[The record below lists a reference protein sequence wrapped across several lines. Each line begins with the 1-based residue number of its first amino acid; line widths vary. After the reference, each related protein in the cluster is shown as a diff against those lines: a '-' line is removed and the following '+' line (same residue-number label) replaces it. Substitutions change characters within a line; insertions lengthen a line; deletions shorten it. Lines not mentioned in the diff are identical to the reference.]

1 MKRVKTS
8 LMGRLAQLVRASCW
22 ISSRCHDLA
31 EVSGAFWNLSLI
43 YKICSSLYI
52 LIGLQRNILYSKP
65 NQHATPFIRHVVLI
79 IQRFWVRPLTLAM
92 LREHL
97 FGPYG
102 CFHLI
107 HHNFV
112 IITLDP
118 CRLWKAMPFIF
129 LGNPSSRLYLEL
141 CFSIFERC

>member
-102 CFHLI
+102 CFHLV
-107 HHNFV
+107 HHNSFRYNHSRSLPLMKGYALYFSGESKFSSLSR
-112 IITLDP
+112 TLFFD
-118 CRLWKAMPFIF
+118 I
-129 LGNPSSRLYLEL
+129 
-141 CFSIFERC
+141 